1 MEVQKT
7 EFIRPTLA
15 ELVGQSRPALVLW
28 HKGFCYKNDQD
39 RLAPGPLHQTFNSGA
54 VPDLATSDS
63 QDAEYFDSMIS
74 VSHDCTDWPQPNF
87 TFCAPRHFEVFP
99 YVSTDFQSFST
110 EQSTPD
116 PAFESPTEPLRG
128 ELQRLH
134 ALRHQNSDVLR
145 AVQISPEVTAKSCPY
160 PTYQQAGLLTVLRSN
175 SDP

>member
-1 MEVQKT
+1 MIALIGLSQ
-7 EFIRPTLA
+7 TLHFV
-15 ELVGQSRPALVLW
+15 LQDISRSSPMSV
-28 HKGFCYKNDQD
+28 
-39 RLAPGPLHQTFNSGA
+39 RTFSRFR
-54 VPDLATSDS
+54 
-63 QDAEYFDSMIS
+63 Q
-74 VSHDCTDWPQPNF
+74 
-87 TFCAPRHFEVFP
+87 
-99 YVSTDFQSFST
+99 
-110 EQSTPD
+110 QSTPD